1 MYHVVLWADDHV
13 FSSCSPKCAK
23 ANGNIQKNKLI
34 TSFTSF
40 SAMGQEIWG
49 ENSFQME
56 RGREKEGERELELE
70 MQALQINIV
79 WMRKL

>member
-40 SAMGQEIWG
+40 SAMGQEIGG
-49 ENSFQME
+49 ENSFGGGRE
-56 RGREKEGERELELE
+56 RGKES
-70 MQALQINIV
+70 
-79 WMRKL
+79 WS

>member
-49 ENSFQME
+49 ENSFQMSRE
-56 RGREKEGERELELE
+56 REREREKEFELV